1 MDNTIKSRPP
11 PIGLFLFTDRR
22 RGSKPS
28 APWGQVILSSIKG
41 THYGLVDSACGLL
54 SIPLLNNKTC

>member
-1 MDNTIKSRPP
+1 MDNTIKSRPAP
-11 PIGLFLFTDRR
+11 MGLFLFVDGR

-41 THYGLVDSACGLL
+41 IHYGLVDSACGLL
-54 SIPLLNNKTC
+54 GIPLLNNQTR